1 MKIRV
6 EKKWYNIEIDSISPD
21 SAVVLVDGEKFEVK
35 LEDVEKT
42 SELIE
47 EVSGPISNS
56 VGVRT
61 DNYKEFKSPMPGI
74 IISILV
80 QTGDAVSQGQDIC
93 VLESMK
99 MQQTLKSDMAGT
111 IMGTSVSQGDQILDG
126 DVIFLIR

>member
-6 EKKWYNIEIDSISPD
+6 EKKWYNIEVDSISSD
-21 SAVVLVDGEKFEVK
+21 SAVVLVDGERFEVK

-47 EVSGPISNS
+47 EASGPISNS
-56 VGVRT
+56 GGVRT

-80 QTGDAVSQGQDIC
+80 QTGDDVSEGQDIC

-111 IMGTSVSQGDQILDG
+111 IMGTGVSPGDQILDG

>member
-6 EKKWYNIEIDSISPD
+6 EKKWYNIEVDSISSD
-21 SAVVLVDGEKFEVK
+21 SAVVLVDGERFEVK

-42 SELIE
+42 SELTE
-47 EVSGPISNS
+47 EVSGPVSNS
-56 VGVRT
+56 GGVRT
-61 DNYKEFKSPMPGI
+61 DNYMEFKSPMPGT

-80 QTGDAVSQGQDIC
+80 QTGDDVSQGQDIC

-111 IMGTSVSQGDQILDG
+111 IMGTSVSQGDQLLDG

>member
-6 EKKWYNIEIDSISPD
+6 EKKWYNIEVDSISSD
-21 SAVVLVDGEKFEVK
+21 SAVVLVDGERFEVK
-35 LEDVEKT
+35 LEDVGKT

-47 EVSGPISNS
+47 EVSGSISNS
-56 VGVRT
+56 VGMRT
-61 DNYKEFKSPMPGI
+61 DNYKEFKSPMPGT

-80 QTGDAVSQGQDIC
+80 QTGDDVSQGQDIC

>member
-6 EKKWYNIEIDSISPD
+6 EKKWYNIEIDSISSD
-21 SAVVLVDGEKFEVK
+21 SAVVLVDGERFEVK

-42 SELIE
+42 SELVE

-56 VGVRT
+56 VGMRT
-61 DNYKEFKSPMPGI
+61 DNYKEFKSPMPGT

-80 QTGDAVSQGQDIC
+80 QTGDDVSQGQDIC

>member
-6 EKKWYNIEIDSISPD
+6 EKKWYNIEVDSISSD

-80 QTGDAVSQGQDIC
+80 QTGDDVSQGQDIC

>member
-6 EKKWYNIEIDSISPD
+6 EKKWYNIEVDSISSD
-21 SAVVLVDGEKFEVK
+21 SAVVLVDGERFEVK

-56 VGVRT
+56 VGGRT

-80 QTGDAVSQGQDIC
+80 QTGDDVSQGQDIC

-111 IMGTSVSQGDQILDG
+111 IMGTSVSQGDQLLDG

>member
-6 EKKWYNIEIDSISPD
+6 EKKWYTIEIDSISSD
-21 SAVVLVDGEKFEVK
+21 SAVVLVDGERFEVK

-42 SELIE
+42 SELIG

-56 VGVRT
+56 VGMST
-61 DNYKEFKSPMPGI
+61 DNYKEFKSPMPGT

-80 QTGDAVSQGQDIC
+80 QTGDDVSQGQDIC

>member
-6 EKKWYNIEIDSISPD
+6 EKKWYTIEVDSITPA
-21 SAVVLVDGEKFEVK
+21 SAVILVDGERFEVK
-35 LEDVEKT
+35 LADVEKT
-42 SELIE
+42 SETMR
-47 EVSGPISNS
+47 EVSDPMSDS
-56 VGVRT
+56 AGVRT
-61 DNYKEFKSPMPGI
+61 DDFKEFKSPMPGT

-80 QTGDAVSQGQDIC
+80 QTGDDVSEGQDIC

-111 IMGTSVSQGDQILDG
+111 IMGTGVSPGDQILDG

>member
-6 EKKWYNIEIDSISPD
+6 EKKWYTIEVDSITPD
-21 SAVVLVDGEKFEVK
+21 SAVILVDGERFEVK
-35 LEDVEKT
+35 LADVEKT
-42 SELIE
+42 SETMR
-47 EVSGPISNS
+47 EVSDPMSDS
-56 VGVRT
+56 AGVRT
-61 DNYKEFKSPMPGI
+61 DDFKEFKSPMPGI

-80 QTGDAVSQGQDIC
+80 QTGDDVSEGQDIC

-111 IMGTSVSQGDQILDG
+111 IMGTGVSPGDQILDG

>member
-6 EKKWYNIEIDSISPD
+6 EKKWYNIEVDSISSD
-21 SAVVLVDGEKFEVK
+21 SAVVLVDGERFEVK

-42 SELIE
+42 SGLIE
-47 EVSGPISNS
+47 EASGPISNS
-56 VGVRT
+56 GGVRT

>member
-6 EKKWYNIEIDSISPD
+6 EKKWYNIEVDSISSD
-21 SAVVLVDGEKFEVK
+21 SAVVLVDGERFEVK

-42 SELIE
+42 SKLTE
-47 EVSGPISNS
+47 EVSGPVSNS
-56 VGVRT
+56 GGVRT

>member
-6 EKKWYNIEIDSISPD
+6 EKKWYNIEVDSISSD
-21 SAVVLVDGEKFEVK
+21 SAVVLVDGERFEVK

-42 SELIE
+42 SELTE
-47 EVSGPISNS
+47 EVSGPVSNS
-56 VGVRT
+56 GGVRT
-61 DNYKEFKSPMPGI
+61 DNYMEFKSPMPGT

-80 QTGDAVSQGQDIC
+80 QTGDDVSQGQDMC

>member
-80 QTGDAVSQGQDIC
+80 QTGDDVSQGQDIC

>member
-6 EKKWYNIEIDSISPD
+6 EEKWYNIEVDSISSD
-21 SAVVLVDGEKFEVK
+21 SAVVLVDGERFEVK

-42 SELIE
+42 AELTE
-47 EVSGPISNS
+47 EISGPVSNS
-56 VGVRT
+56 VGMRT
-61 DNYKEFKSPMPGI
+61 DNYKEFKSPMPGT

-80 QTGDAVSQGQDIC
+80 QTGDDVSQGQDIC

>member
-6 EKKWYNIEIDSISPD
+6 EKKWYNIEVDSISSD
-21 SAVVLVDGEKFEVK
+21 SAVVLVDGERFEVK

-42 SELIE
+42 SELTE
-47 EVSGPISNS
+47 EVSGPVSNS
-56 VGVRT
+56 GGVRT
-61 DNYKEFKSPMPGI
+61 DNYMEFKSPMPGT

-80 QTGDAVSQGQDIC
+80 QTGDDVSQGQDIC

>member
-6 EKKWYNIEIDSISPD
+6 EKKWYNIEVDSISSD
-21 SAVVLVDGEKFEVK
+21 SAVVLVDGERFEVK

-42 SELIE
+42 SKLTE
-47 EVSGPISNS
+47 EVSGPVSNS
-56 VGVRT
+56 GGVRT
-61 DNYKEFKSPMPGI
+61 DNYKEFKSPMPGT

-80 QTGDAVSQGQDIC
+80 QTGDDVSQGQDIC

-99 MQQTLKSDMAGT
+99 MQQTLKSDMPGT
-111 IMGTSVSQGDQILDG
+111 IMGTNVSQGDQILDG

>member
-6 EKKWYNIEIDSISPD
+6 EKKWYNIEVDSISSD
-21 SAVVLVDGEKFEVK
+21 SAVVLVDGERFEVK
-35 LEDVEKT
+35 LEDVGKT

-47 EVSGPISNS
+47 EVSGPISNP
-56 VGVRT
+56 VGMRT
-61 DNYKEFKSPMPGI
+61 DNYKEFKSPMPGT

-80 QTGDAVSQGQDIC
+80 QTGDDVSQGQDIC

-126 DVIFLIR
+126 EVIFLIR

>member
-6 EKKWYNIEIDSISPD
+6 EKKWYNIEVDSISSD
-21 SAVVLVDGEKFEVK
+21 SAVVLVDGERFEVK

-56 VGVRT
+56 VGGRT

-111 IMGTSVSQGDQILDG
+111 IMGTSVSQGDQLLDG

>member
-6 EKKWYNIEIDSISPD
+6 ENKWYNIEVDSISSD
-21 SAVVLVDGEKFEVK
+21 SAVVLVDGERFEVK

-42 SELIE
+42 SELTE
-47 EVSGPISNS
+47 EVSGPVSNS
-56 VGVRT
+56 GGVRT
-61 DNYKEFKSPMPGI
+61 DNYKEFKSPMPGT

-80 QTGDAVSQGQDIC
+80 QTGDDVSQGQDIC

-111 IMGTSVSQGDQILDG
+111 IMGTSVSQGDQLLDG

>member
-6 EKKWYNIEIDSISPD
+6 EKKWYTIEVDSITPD
-21 SAVVLVDGEKFEVK
+21 SAVILVDGERFEVK
-35 LEDVEKT
+35 LADVEKT
-42 SELIE
+42 SETMR
-47 EVSGPISNS
+47 EVSDPMPDS

-61 DNYKEFKSPMPGI
+61 DDFKEFKSPMPGI

-80 QTGDAVSQGQDIC
+80 QTGDDVSEGQDIC

>member
-6 EKKWYNIEIDSISPD
+6 EKKWYNIEVDSISSD
-21 SAVVLVDGEKFEVK
+21 SAVVLVDGERFEVK

-42 SELIE
+42 SELTE
-47 EVSGPISNS
+47 EVSGPISKS
-56 VGVRT
+56 VGMRT
-61 DNYKEFKSPMPGI
+61 DNYKEVNSPMPGT

-80 QTGDAVSQGQDIC
+80 LTGDDVSQGQDIC

>member
-6 EKKWYNIEIDSISPD
+6 EKKWYNIEIDSISSD
-21 SAVVLVDGEKFEVK
+21 SAVVLVDGERFEVK
-35 LEDVEKT
+35 LEDVGKT

-47 EVSGPISNS
+47 EVSGTISNS
-56 VGVRT
+56 VGMRT
-61 DNYKEFKSPMPGI
+61 DNYKEFKSPMPGT

-80 QTGDAVSQGQDIC
+80 QTGDDVSQGQDIC

>member
-1 MKIRV
+1 M
-6 EKKWYNIEIDSISPD
+6 PD
-21 SAVVLVDGEKFEVK
+21 LVDGERFEVK
-35 LEDVEKT
+35 LADVEKT
-42 SELIE
+42 SETMR
-47 EVSGPISNS
+47 EVSDPMSDS

-61 DNYKEFKSPMPGI
+61 DDFKEFKSPMPGI

-80 QTGDAVSQGQDIC
+80 QTGDDVSEGQDIC

-111 IMGTSVSQGDQILDG
+111 IMGTGVSPGDQILDG

>member
-6 EKKWYNIEIDSISPD
+6 EKKWYTIEVDNITPD
-21 SAVVLVDGEKFEVK
+21 SAVILVDGERFEVK
-35 LEDVEKT
+35 LADVEKT
-42 SELIE
+42 SETMR
-47 EVSGPISNS
+47 EVSDPMSDS

-61 DNYKEFKSPMPGI
+61 DDFKEFKSPMPGI

-80 QTGDAVSQGQDIC
+80 QTGDDVSEGQDIC

-111 IMGTSVSQGDQILDG
+111 IMGTSVSQGDQLLDG

>member
-6 EKKWYNIEIDSISPD
+6 EKKWYNIEVDSISSD
-21 SAVVLVDGEKFEVK
+21 SAVVLVDGERFEVK

-42 SELIE
+42 SELTE
-47 EVSGPISNS
+47 EVSGPVSNS
-56 VGVRT
+56 GGVRT
-61 DNYKEFKSPMPGI
+61 DNYKEFKSPMPGT

-80 QTGDAVSQGQDIC
+80 QTGDDVSQGQDIC

-111 IMGTSVSQGDQILDG
+111 IMGTSVSQGDQLLDG

>member
-6 EKKWYNIEIDSISPD
+6 EKKWYNIEVDSISSD
-21 SAVVLVDGEKFEVK
+21 SAVVLVDGERFEVK
-35 LEDVEKT
+35 LEDVGKT
-42 SELIE
+42 RELIE

-56 VGVRT
+56 VGMRT

>member
-6 EKKWYNIEIDSISPD
+6 EKRWYNIEIDSISPD

-80 QTGDAVSQGQDIC
+80 QTGDDVSQGQDIC

-111 IMGTSVSQGDQILDG
+111 IMGTSVSQGDQLLDG

>member
-6 EKKWYNIEIDSISPD
+6 EKKWYNIEVDSISSD
-21 SAVVLVDGEKFEVK
+21 SAVVLVDGERFEVK

-42 SELIE
+42 SELTE
-47 EVSGPISNS
+47 EVSGPISKS
-56 VGVRT
+56 VGMRT
-61 DNYKEFKSPMPGI
+61 DNYKEFKSPMPGT

-80 QTGDAVSQGQDIC
+80 QTGDDVSQGQDIC

>member
-6 EKKWYNIEIDSISPD
+6 EKKWYNIEVDSISSD
-21 SAVVLVDGEKFEVK
+21 SAVVLVDGERFEVK

-47 EVSGPISNS
+47 EASGPISNS
-56 VGVRT
+56 GGVRT
-61 DNYKEFKSPMPGI
+61 DNYKEFKSPMPGT

-80 QTGDAVSQGQDIC
+80 QTGDDVSQGQDIC

>member
-6 EKKWYNIEIDSISPD
+6 EKKWYNIEVDSISSD
-21 SAVVLVDGEKFEVK
+21 SAVVLVDGERFEVK
-35 LEDVEKT
+35 LEDVGKT

-56 VGVRT
+56 VGMRT
-61 DNYKEFKSPMPGI
+61 DNYKEFKSPMPGT

-80 QTGDAVSQGQDIC
+80 QTGDDVSQGQDIC

-111 IMGTSVSQGDQILDG
+111 IMGTSVSQDDQVLDG

>member
-6 EKKWYNIEIDSISPD
+6 EKKWYNIEVDSISSD
-21 SAVVLVDGEKFEVK
+21 SAVVLVDGERFEVK
-35 LEDVEKT
+35 LEDVGKT

-47 EVSGPISNS
+47 EVSSTISNS
-56 VGVRT
+56 VGMRR
-61 DNYKEFKSPMPGI
+61 DNYKEFKSPMPGT

-80 QTGDAVSQGQDIC
+80 QTGDDVSQGQDIC

>member
-6 EKKWYNIEIDSISPD
+6 EKKWYNIEVDSISSD
-21 SAVVLVDGEKFEVK
+21 SAVVLVDGERFEVK

-42 SELIE
+42 SELTE
-47 EVSGPISNS
+47 EVSGPVSNS
-56 VGVRT
+56 GGVRT
-61 DNYKEFKSPMPGI
+61 DNYT

-80 QTGDAVSQGQDIC
+80 QTGDDVSQGQDIC

-111 IMGTSVSQGDQILDG
+111 IMGTSVSQGDQLLDG

>member
-6 EKKWYNIEIDSISPD
+6 EKKWYTIEVDSITSD
-21 SAVVLVDGEKFEVK
+21 SAVILVDGERFEVK
-35 LEDVEKT
+35 LADVEKT
-42 SELIE
+42 SETMR
-47 EVSGPISNS
+47 EVSDPMSDS

-61 DNYKEFKSPMPGI
+61 DDFKEFKSPMPGT

-80 QTGDAVSQGQDIC
+80 QTGDDVSEGQDIC

-111 IMGTSVSQGDQILDG
+111 IMGTGVSPGDQILDG

>member
-6 EKKWYNIEIDSISPD
+6 EKKWYNIEIDSISSD
-21 SAVVLVDGEKFEVK
+21 SAVVLVDGERFEVK
-35 LEDVEKT
+35 LEDVGKT
-42 SELIE
+42 NELIE
-47 EVSGPISNS
+47 EVSGPISHS
-56 VGVRT
+56 VGMKT
-61 DNYKEFKSPMPGI
+61 DNYKEFKSPMPGT

-80 QTGDAVSQGQDIC
+80 QIGDDVSQGQDIC